1 MLKIQSILEAIDEMS
16 PEEFVEFWD
25 VRPSFL
31 SYVLGCSEEI
41 AKRYCLRKEA
51 KSKCEAPTTVKRA
64 IAMFHQRLIAEG
76 VQKTDLSFFA
86 RQG

>member
-1 MLKIQSILEAIDEMS
+1 MMKLQAILEDISEMT
-16 PEEFVEFWD
+16 PDEFVQVWD

-41 AKRYCLRKEA
+41 AKQYCLREGV
-51 KSKCEAPTTVKRA
+51 KSKRQAPVYVKRA

-76 VQKTDLSFFA
+76 VQKADLSFFA
-86 RQG
+86 RQS